1 MTARDVLEKWLA
13 RYSFPKGRSDSLMRD
28 LAAAGYSIVH
38 ESEIHGATK
47 RRIAEEADAFADQH
61 DTAAIQATVVEAISR
76 FRGGETALR
85 RFADSVRALPDG
97 GVE

>member
-1 MTARDVLEKWLA
+1 MTARDVIANLTLDRDELLA
-13 RYSFPKGRSDSLMRD
+13 DEIIVKLK
-28 LAAAGYSIVH
+28 LAGFSIVH

-61 DTAAIQATVVEAISR
+61 DTAAIQANVVEAISR